1 MKRWIVYLGFLALLF
16 AARTT
21 VAVAHEG
28 HAHKV
33 MGTVATVHENHLEVK
48 DKDGKISAH
57 LLDMKTKIK
66 RGKAVAKVTDIK
78 VGDRVI
84 VTTLAKKDKAGKIV
98 KTVTQVDLGAAVA
111 TPTQK

>member
-1 MKRWIVYLGFLALLF
+1 MKRWIVYVGFIGLLF

-33 MGTVATVHENHLEVK
+33 MGTVTTVHEDHVEVK
-48 DKDGKISAH
+48 DKDGKITTH
-57 LLDMKTKIK
+57 LLDTKTKIR

-78 VGDRVI
+78 VGDRVV
-84 VTTLAKKDKAGKIV
+84 VTTLESKDKAGKVV
-98 KTVTQVDLGAAVA
+98 KTVTQVDLGAAAA
-111 TPTQK
+111 TTTKR